1 MSAEGAHEPV
11 APLPPPTLDDLRM
24 AFDGAVPAVM
34 VTADASGLPNVTYLS
49 RVRRV
54 GDERVALSNQFLSK
68 TARNLAEN
76 PRASVLVLDPTNYD
90 QYRLQL
96 VFERTERRGPVFDR
110 MKADVDLIGALHG
123 MSDVFR
129 LRAADIYRVVD
140 VERVPTQPYR
150 PAPAEPWGGRPRRA
164 TDALGATA
172 ELASRLGRSDDL
184 DRTIGLLLAGLDQMF
199 GMEHAIVALVSEDG
213 RSLYT
218 IASRGY
224 PEQGVGSEVAFG
236 EGFIGEAAQRCE
248 PVRFGNLRQ
257 IAKYSR
263 SVRRVYED
271 QGGSPGPYIE
281 VPGLDD
287 AESRLAVP
295 AMSQGQLVGV
305 LMVES
310 PRPVCFDETDEQ
322 ALVIL
327 ANVLAAAVDADRA
340 AVVDPAPAP
349 SPGGPPERD
358 APVARVRSY
367 PTDGS
372 TFIDGEYLIKGVAG
386 RVLCSLLRQWR
397 DEGRT
402 EFTNREVRLDPTLE
416 LPAFRD
422 NLDSRLLLLKR
433 RLDEQEAPVRIE
445 RTGRGRFRLDVR
457 RPVELEIGTDA

>member
-1 MSAEGAHEPV
+1 MT
-11 APLPPPTLDDLRM
+11 APPSLDDLRT
-24 AFDGAVPAVM
+24 AFDGAVPAVV
-34 VTADASGLPNVTYLS
+34 VTADAAGVPNVTYLS

-54 GDERVALSNQFLSK
+54 GDERIALSNQFLSK

-96 VFERTERRGPVFDR
+96 VYERTERRGPVFER
-110 MKADVDLIGALHG
+110 MKADIDLIAALHG

-140 VERVPTQPYR
+140 IERVPDPPYR
-150 PAPAEPWGGRPRRA
+150 LAPPQPWGGRDHRPADPLR
-164 TDALGATA
+164 TTA
-172 ELASRLGRSDDL
+172 ELAARMGRSTDL
-184 DRTIGLLLAGLDQMF
+184 DRTIGLLLDGLDELF
-199 GMEHAIVALVSEDG
+199 GLEHSILALVSEDG
-213 RSLYT
+213 RSLFT
-218 IASRGY
+218 IASHGY
-224 PEQGVGSEVAFG
+224 SEQGVGSEVAFG

-263 SVRRVYED
+263 SVRRTFEG
-271 QGGSPGPYIE
+271 QGGSPGPMID
-281 VPGLDD
+281 VPGLEG

-305 LMVES
+305 VMVES
-310 PRPVCFDETDEQ
+310 RRPVAFDEADEL
-322 ALVIL
+322 ALSVL
-327 ANVLAAAVDADRA
+327 AGLLAAAVDADRESGDRDG
-340 AVVDPAPAP
+340 VDPGPVE
-349 SPGGPPERD
+349 GGG
-358 APVARVRSY
+358 APVVTGSRVARIRSY
-367 PTDGS
+367 TTDGS

-386 RVLCSLLRQWR
+386 RVLWSLLRQHR

-402 EFTNREVRLDPTLE
+402 EFTNREVRLDPSLE

-433 RLDEQEAPVRIE
+433 RLDEQSAPVRIE
-445 RTGRGRFRLDVR
+445 RTGRGRFRLEVHC
-457 RPVELEIGTDA
+457 PLELELGADA

>member
-1 MSAEGAHEPV
+1 MSDGRPS
-11 APLPPPTLDDLRM
+11 LDDLRM
-24 AFDGAVPAVM
+24 AFDGAVPAVV
-34 VTADASGLPNVTYLS
+34 VTADAAGVPNVTYLS

-90 QYRLQL
+90 QYRLHL
-96 VFERTERRGPVFDR
+96 VYERTERRGPVFDR
-110 MKADVDLIGALHG
+110 MKADIDLIAALHG

-140 VERVPTQPYR
+140 LERVPDPPYKPE
-150 PAPAEPWGGRPRRA
+150 PAQPWGGRSRRPADHLRA
-164 TDALGATA
+164 TAD
-172 ELASRLGRSDDL
+172 LAARMARSADL
-184 DRTIGLLLAGLDQMF
+184 DRTIGLLLDGLDDLF
-199 GMEHAIVALVSEDG
+199 GFEHSILALVSEDG

-218 IASRGY
+218 IASHGY
-224 PEQGVGSEVAFG
+224 AEQGVGSEIAFG

-263 SVRRVYED
+263 SVRRTFED
-271 QGGSPGPYIE
+271 QGGSPGPVID
-281 VPGLDD
+281 VPGLDG

-310 PRPVCFDETDEQ
+310 RRPVCFDETDEL
-322 ALVIL
+322 ALSIL
-327 ANVLAAAVDADRA
+327 AGVLGAAVDADRA
-340 AVVDPAPAP
+340 AVDDAEPAPPPA
-349 SPGGPPERD
+349 GPPERD
-358 APVARVRSY
+358 APAARVRSY

-372 TFIDGEYLIKGVAG
+372 TFIDGDYLIKGVAG

-457 RPVELEIGTDA
+457 RPVELEIGTDT

>member
-1 MSAEGAHEPV
+1 VSDA
-11 APLPPPTLDDLRM
+11 PPTLDDLRQ
-24 AFDGAVPAVM
+24 AFDGAIPAVM
-34 VTADASGLPNVTYLS
+34 VTADAAGLPNVTYLS

-68 TARNLAEN
+68 TARNVAEN

-90 QYRLQL
+90 QFRLQL
-96 VFERTERRGPVFDR
+96 VYERTERRGPVFDR
-110 MKADVDLIGALHG
+110 MKADIDLIAALHG

-140 VERVPTQPYR
+140 VERVPDPPYR
-150 PAPAEPWGGRPRRA
+150 PAPKQPWGGREHRPP
-164 TDALGATA
+164 DPLNATA
-172 ELASRLGRSDDL
+172 ELAARMGRSTDL
-184 DRTIGLLLAGLDQMF
+184 DRTIGLLLDGLDEVF
-199 GMEHAIVALVSEDG
+199 GFEHSILALVSEDG

-218 IASRGY
+218 MASHGY
-224 PEQGVGSEVAFG
+224 AEQGVGSEIAFG

-263 SVRRVYED
+263 SVRRTFEG
-271 QGGSPGPYIE
+271 QGGSPGPMID
-281 VPGLDD
+281 VPGLDG

-295 AMSQGQLVGV
+295 AMSQGQLVAV
-305 LMVES
+305 VMVES
-310 PRPVCFDETDEQ
+310 RRPVAFDEADEL
-322 ALVIL
+322 ALSVL
-327 ANVLAAAVDADRA
+327 ANLLAAAIDADRESGERE
-340 AVVDPAPAP
+340 VVGEAAPAGD
-349 SPGGPPERD
+349 GG
-358 APVARVRSY
+358 APVDGAPVDGGTGVARIRSY
-367 PTDGS
+367 ATDGS

-386 RVLCSLLRQWR
+386 RVLWSLLRQHR

-433 RLDEQEAPVRIE
+433 RLDEQDAPIRIE
-445 RTGRGRFRLDVR
+445 RTGRGRFRLEVR
-457 RPVELEIGTDA
+457 CPLELEQGADA